1 MPSLINPYE
10 NQNSFTTAI
19 YVENGLA
26 KLVNGRPL
34 KAVSHYWRLTAP
46 RLEGRGF
53 CTFWGFL
60 SSFRAPH
67 GCCIILQP
75 PPSAPGR
82 CGLIA
87 C

>member
-34 KAVSHYWRLTAP
+34 KAVSHYWRV
-46 RLEGRGF
+46 R
-53 CTFWGFL
+53 
-60 SSFRAPH
+60 
-67 GCCIILQP
+67 
-75 PPSAPGR
+75 
-82 CGLIA
+82 IA
-87 C
+87 EYQFTLNRY